1 MEYRYEINTPLG
13 IITLIEKLKKISHIC
28 YGVKQEFLQIRIQK
42 TPLLEL
48 TEIQLLEYFEGKR
61 QNFLLP
67 LLLEGTTF
75 QIKVWE
81 ALQNIPYGKTKTYGQ
96 IAKEIGCD
104 KAVRAVGNANHNN
117 PVAIVVPCHRVIGAN
132 GKLTGYNGGLKKK
145 EFLLKL
151 EKAL

>member
-1 MEYRYEINTPLG
+1 MEYRCEINTPLG
-13 IITLIEKLKKISHIC
+13 IITLIEKSQKISHIC
-28 YGVKQEFLQIRIQK
+28 YGVKQEFLQIAIQK

-61 QNFLLP
+61 QNFSLP

-75 QIKVWE
+75 QIKVWK

-96 IAKEIGCD
+96 IAKEIGCE
-104 KAVRAVGNANHNN
+104 KAVRAVGGANHNN
-117 PVAIVVPCHRVIGAN
+117 TIAIVVPCHRVIGAN
-132 GKLTGYNGGLKKK
+132 GKLTGYNGGLDKK
-145 EFLLKL
+145 EFLLEL

>member
-96 IAKEIGCD
+96 IAKEIGCE
-104 KAVRAVGNANHNN
+104 KAVRAVGSANHNN
-117 PVAIVVPCHRVIGAN
+117 TIAIVVPCHRVIGAN
-132 GKLTGYNGGLKKK
+132 GKLTGYNGGLEKK

>member
-28 YGVKQEFLQIRIQK
+28 YGVKQEFLQIATQK

-81 ALQNIPYGKTKTYGQ
+81 ALQNIPYGQTRSYGE
-96 IAKEIGCD
+96 IAKITEEYR
-104 KAVRAVGNANHNN
+104 KR
-117 PVAIVVPCHRVIGAN
+117 
-132 GKLTGYNGGLKKK
+132 
-145 EFLLKL
+145 F
-151 EKAL
+151 